1 MHCAE
6 TINGKKG
13 GVLYFC
19 WPSSAFIKK
28 THKTK
33 KQNENKQ
40 PKMACPFIPLYNWLK
55 FHEHDWL
62 KSLENEQHSQMCHIS
77 SFS

>member
-40 PKMACPFIPLYNWLK
+40 TTQNGLSFYFFVQLAEIP
-55 FHEHDWL
+55 
-62 KSLENEQHSQMCHIS
+62 
-77 SFS
+77 